1 MAMGFISRATSANEL
16 RASLD
21 ASVQRTR
28 AIADR
33 VARASAQHQGFALPA
48 AGSVPGSDEQGPID
62 VESEMVSLADE
73 QVRFAATA
81 KLLQQTYSG
90 LRESIQK

>member
-1 MAMGFISRATSANEL
+1 MALGFINRATSANEL

-21 ASVQRTR
+21 VGAQRTR

-33 VARASAQHQGFALPA
+33 VARGTAQRQGFSLPT
-48 AGSVPGSDEQGPID
+48 AGATPGSDEQGPID

-81 KLLQQTYSG
+81 KLLQQTYAG